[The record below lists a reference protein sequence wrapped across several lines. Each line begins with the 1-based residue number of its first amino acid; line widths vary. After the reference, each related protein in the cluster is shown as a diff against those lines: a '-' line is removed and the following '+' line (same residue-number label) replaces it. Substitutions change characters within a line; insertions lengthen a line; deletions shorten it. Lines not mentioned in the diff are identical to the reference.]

1 MRRPWIVAAALLIGL
16 VALTWVARITIESSL
31 RRTLEHS
38 ASTRAQV
45 PVSIDAVTLSLFPG
59 QLTLHRIV
67 VGNPPGYRIPTALT
81 VRALAVQFDWFSLIV
96 EPLIIRELRIDAPS
110 ITLEGS
116 PSENNLTAL
125 RASLR
130 GSPLN
135 AESVSH
141 TAGGGTVA
149 AGQVAIHRVVMQEAT
164 ATLRLHTDSFDT
176 QADGIRLKPLLLD
189 PFGDPPQTLTRA
201 TVAPQVVETILR
213 EVMAGLERTF
223 AQLRG
228 IGRSPEQQAES
239 QKR

>member
-16 VALTWVARITIESSL
+16 VAFTWVARITVEFSL

-45 PVSIDAVTLSLFPG
+45 PVSIDAVTLSFFPG
-59 QLTLHRIV
+59 QLTLHRIA
-67 VGNPPGYRIPTALT
+67 VGNPTGYRMPTALT

-141 TAGGGTVA
+141 TAERGTVA
-149 AGQVAIHRVVMQEAT
+149 AGRIVIHRVAMQEAT

-189 PFGDPPQTLTRA
+189 PFGDPTQTLTRA

-213 EVMAGLERTF
+213 EVMAGLEWTF

-228 IGRSPEQQAES
+228 IGRSPEPQAES